1 MVDLVKLRKKAK
13 EKKGEQA
20 MVVDQP
26 AASQPA
32 APPPMT
38 SASPERVSPS
48 LAALDSDSPAPSAAE
63 AVDSK
68 LDRFKRDA
76 GRLRDRLRIAADLPV
91 EEAGDSFLE
100 LLTFRLCGENYAVEI
115 ENIVELVPPHTT
127 TRIPNA
133 DATIV
138 GITSLRGTIVTVVDL
153 RRKLGHPPAAKISG
167 DSRMIVV
174 EHEGESSGFV
184 VDLVSRVIKVDP
196 SKIENHPVVSAT
208 EQNQMIRGVFQ
219 QPGGLTILL
228 DLNRVLG

>member
-20 MVVDQP
+20 LEVEQP
-26 AASQPA
+26 AASQHSS
-32 APPPMT
+32 PPPMT
-38 SASPERVSPS
+38 SATPEPASSSPP
-48 LAALDSDSPAPSAAE
+48 ALDSPAPSAPE
-63 AVDSK
+63 GVNSK
-68 LDRFKRDA
+68 LDRFKREA

-91 EEAGDSFLE
+91 EQAGDSFLE

-133 DATIV
+133 DATVV

-153 RRKLGHPPAAKISG
+153 RRKLGHPPAAKTSG

-196 SKIENHPVVSAT
+196 SRIENHPVVST
-208 EQNQMIRGVFQ
+208 SEQNQMIRGVFQ